1 MNIMNFDYTK
11 ANGVTSSRVLS
22 PVIVPNTMY
31 EGFDITELDSE
42 QQGDYIAQIEAAKSD
57 FAAECARI
65 QAAFDVKTMY
75 RRFDPTK
82 MTNVVKENI

>member
-1 MNIMNFDYTK
+1 MNFDYTK

-42 QQGDYIAQIEAAKSD
+42 QQGAYIAQIEAAKVTLLLSVHVSRQLLMSKP
-57 FAAECARI
+57 CI
-65 QAAFDVKTMY
+65 
-75 RRFDPTK
+75 
-82 MTNVVKENI
+82 VVLTQPK